1 MNNKYFI
8 LAALNEE
15 SLENW
20 IWTNNESIPKGF
32 IKITNTYNKK
42 TIVVF
47 KRTIDDNYVLYY
59 NSKNTNKIKNNSDNL
74 IIINE
79 FYRDEILIQK
89 NNYASLNIS
98 KANWFDILF
107 NSNWKHPNAS
117 VSLIFKITII
127 SFILGIIS
135 IIIGLIPTFNV
146 IFTFIKTIIK

>member
-1 MNNKYFI
+1 MKNKYFI

-32 IKITNTYNKK
+32 IKITNKESNK

-47 KRTIDDNYVLYY
+47 KRTIDDNYELYY
-59 NSKNTNKIKNNSDNL
+59 DSKNTNKIKNKNELL
-74 IIINE
+74 IIMNE

-89 NNYASLNIS
+89 NNYANLNIS

-107 NSNWKHPNAS
+107 NSNWKHPNPS
-117 VSLIFKITII
+117 ISLIFKITII

-135 IIIGLIPTFNV
+135 IIIGLIPTFNA
-146 IFTFIKTIIK
+146 IFICIKTIIK